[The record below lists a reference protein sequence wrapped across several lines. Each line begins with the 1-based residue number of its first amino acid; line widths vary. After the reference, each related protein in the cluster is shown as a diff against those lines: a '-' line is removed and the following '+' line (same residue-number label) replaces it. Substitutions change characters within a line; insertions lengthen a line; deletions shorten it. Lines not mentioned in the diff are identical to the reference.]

1 MPQQLVDSARR
12 KPRLHKPTVR
22 APRIAIVRQKYRPD
36 GGAERVVSD
45 MIAVLKGQT
54 HDVTLITR
62 RWNNATDL
70 PVVTC
75 NPPKLGRIWREWGF
89 ARAVAKQIRGH
100 RFDLVQCNERIA
112 GCDIY
117 RAGDGVHRE
126 WLRQRKRIASMP
138 RTVLASLSPFH
149 AYMKRVERKVLQHE
163 CLRAVI
169 CNSQMVKREILD
181 HFDIDADK
189 LHVIYN
195 GVDTEKFNAN
205 LRQHRRTVRR
215 ELGIPEEATAF
226 IFVGS
231 GFERKGL
238 AQAIAALARNSTSHA
253 LPDAHLIDAHLIVV
267 GRDRRQRSYQRLASR
282 AKVGRRVH
290 FLGVREDL
298 GPYYGAADA
307 LLLPTL
313 YEPFGLVVLEAMA
326 TALPVITSTKC
337 AQWYRH

>member
-1 MPQQLVDSARR
+1 
-12 KPRLHKPTVR
+12 
-22 APRIAIVRQKYRPD
+22 
-36 GGAERVVSD
+36 
-45 MIAVLKGQT
+45 
-54 HDVTLITR
+54 
-62 RWNNATDL
+62 
-70 PVVTC
+70 
-75 NPPKLGRIWREWGF
+75 
-89 ARAVAKQIRGH
+89 
-100 RFDLVQCNERIA
+100 
-112 GCDIY
+112 
-117 RAGDGVHRE
+117 
-126 WLRQRKRIASMP
+126 MP

-149 AYMKRVERKVLQHE
+149 AYMKRAERKVLQHE
-163 CLRAVI
+163 RLRAVI

-238 AQAIAALARNSTSHA
+238 AQAIAALARTSTA
-253 LPDAHLIDAHLIVV
+253 RTLPDAHPIDAHLIVV
-267 GRDRRQRSYQRLASR
+267 GRDRRQASYQRLASR
-282 AKVGRRVH
+282 EKVGRRVH

-337 AQWYRH
+337 GAAELLVEGESGYVHDALDIESLAASMQRLGDRRRCGQMGLKARRTAERHTLDVIRSELTQLYKELLSEQHNVRKAA